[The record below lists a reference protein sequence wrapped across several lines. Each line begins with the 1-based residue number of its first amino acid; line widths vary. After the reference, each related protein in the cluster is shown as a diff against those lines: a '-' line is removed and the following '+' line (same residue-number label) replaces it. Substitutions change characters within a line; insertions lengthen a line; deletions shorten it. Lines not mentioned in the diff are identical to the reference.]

1 MSFFL
6 ILLHNISFFTF
17 TFSELVLIDKLGKM
31 QDVYKFEKI
40 EILPYEDDLDM
51 VVIKLTFGHNLEN
64 VEQFLIL
71 CYDLILLDFSI
82 ENIFHN
88 QLFLVNNFNY
98 CHIKLYYFFY

>member
-6 ILLHNISFFTF
+6 TLLHNISFFIF
-17 TFSELVLIDKLGKM
+17 TFSELVLIDKLDKM
-31 QDVYKFEKI
+31 QNVYKFGKI

-51 VVIKLTFGHNLEN
+51 VVIKLTFEHNLEN
-64 VEQFLIL
+64 AEQFLIL

-88 QLFLVNNFNY
+88 QLFLVNNFNC
-98 CHIKLYYFFY
+98 CHIKLYCFFY